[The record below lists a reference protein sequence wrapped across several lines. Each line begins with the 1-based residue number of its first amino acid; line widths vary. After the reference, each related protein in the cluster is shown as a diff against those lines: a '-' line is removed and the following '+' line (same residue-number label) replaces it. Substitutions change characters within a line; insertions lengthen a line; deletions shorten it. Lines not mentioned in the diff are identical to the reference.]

1 MVIIVSQV
9 VEVPAHAADFTG
21 IRGGDGDMDGTGV
34 IVGYKKVEVSLQDDG
49 SRIASDVDGATV
61 EAQWEFLPNAI
72 DLKT

>member
-1 MVIIVSQV
+1 
-9 VEVPAHAADFTG
+9 
-21 IRGGDGDMDGTGV
+21 MDGTGV